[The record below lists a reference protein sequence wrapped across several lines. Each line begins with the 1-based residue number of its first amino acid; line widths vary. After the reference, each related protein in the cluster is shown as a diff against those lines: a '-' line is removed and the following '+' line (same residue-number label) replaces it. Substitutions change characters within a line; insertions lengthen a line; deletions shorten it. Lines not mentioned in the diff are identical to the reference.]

1 MRRALRRLFTRRRM
15 CWAVL
20 GAGLTV
26 PASARAQLTIHVG
39 AVPAAKAHDATVYV
53 AGSFN
58 GWNPG
63 APAYA
68 LRRDAASGYVITLP
82 ESVRG
87 AIEFKFTLGS
97 WGSVETA
104 AAGGEVPNRTFVIP
118 AAGAATY
125 VATIAA
131 WHADAGA
138 NGVPTRAA
146 STASSSVSILSDH
159 FFMPQLGRARRIRL
173 YLPPGYAGSRRRY
186 PVLYMQDGQNVFDA
200 ATSFA
205 GEWGIDETLD
215 SLHAAGDPGLI
226 VVAADNDGAHRLDEY
241 DPWVNPTAKYGG
253 GEGDAYVKFLTET
266 LKPYVDRHY
275 RTRPGRMT
283 TAIGGSSMGGLIAL
297 YAALARPDVF
307 GKAAV
312 FSCACW
318 IAEGPLLALAR
329 QARPKRPWPRLYF
342 VSGARE
348 TETGEPAREQAHVAD
363 ALIAA
368 GFPRGRSV
376 RALTR
381 TDGKHAEWF
390 WRREFVAAYRWL
402 FADTS
407 SAAAAAPGRSNHR

>member
-1 MRRALRRLFTRRRM
+1 MW
-15 CWAVL
+15 CAVL
-20 GAGLTV
+20 GTCLTV
-26 PASARAQLTIHVG
+26 PATALAQLTIRVS
-39 AVPAAKAHDATVYV
+39 AVPAATPHDATLYV

-58 GWNPG
+58 AWSPG
-63 APAYA
+63 ATAYA
-68 LRRDAASGYVITLP
+68 LRPDSAGGYVMTLP

-97 WGSVETA
+97 WVLVETT
-104 AAGGEVPNRTFVIP
+104 AAGGDVPNRTFVVP
-118 AAGAATY
+118 ATGPATYAATVSRWH
-125 VATIAA
+125 VAATN
-131 WHADAGA
+131 GA
-138 NGVPTRAA
+138 TPRAA
-146 STASSSVSILSDH
+146 STATASVSILSDS
-159 FFMPQLGRARRIRL
+159 FFMPQLGRSRRIRL

-215 SLHAAGDPGLI
+215 SLHALGDPGVI
-226 VVAADNDGAHRLDEY
+226 VIAVDNDGTHRLDEY
-241 DPWVNPTAKYGG
+241 DPWVNPAAKYGG
-253 GEGDAYVKFLTET
+253 GEGDTYVKFLTET

-275 RTRPGRMT
+275 RTRPDRMN

-318 IAEGPLLALAR
+318 IAEGPLLAFAWMAR
-329 QARPKRPWPRLYF
+329 ARRPWPRLYF

-348 TETGEPAREQAHVAD
+348 TETGEPAREQAHVVD
-363 ALIAA
+363 TLLAA
-368 GFPRGRSV
+368 GFPRERSV

-381 TDGKHAEWF
+381 ADGTHAEWF

-407 SAAAAAPGRSNHR
+407 SAAAAAPGRRSRR